1 MRIGFIEP
9 HLARDGAVRRMVEFA
24 NRLTD
29 RGHHVTFYVPRDQS
43 LTCTWLPMRAGVRPL
58 PDGFDDELD
67 VVCFHHEHQWHLLDR
82 FTRARRRVYYVHH
95 GQRRSRDALIA
106 PVDLQLATS
115 NWTADRVEEVTAHR
129 PIVMVGGVNRDT
141 FHPFDL
147 PERHRILCTGDRE
160 RPWKG
165 TDTVKD
171 AGRILAIPVAG
182 FGRKELTQAALGR
195 IYASTEVFAV
205 GSWFEGFGQPG
216 LEALA
221 CGVPLVTTDNGG
233 CREYAVDGETALLVP
248 PRDAPAMAEALRR
261 VLDDRPL
268 ARTLVANG
276 LEVVARDF
284 DWDERTDALAEVLDG
299 IVADPAPVPL
309 GGRPE
314 PHPSPELSIVTLQW
328 NGLGYTQRMV
338 ESVRAHTD
346 VPYELIVVDNGSDW
360 EAASYAESAAD
371 HVVLNSENRGFSAGM
386 NQGLEMA
393 KGDFVAFCNND
404 IVVPPGWASR
414 LLETARSR
422 SRAGIVVPAVTSARN
437 LNTVRAEPGTAVDP
451 LPPFSSAPSAVVY
464 VMPTDLI
471 RSLGGWSERYAVAS
485 GEDLDLA
492 FSVWVN
498 DLDIVFDSR
507 VLVDH
512 VGKVTASGLDDWR
525 GLWLRNRQLFLDI
538 WGGDGEVPQ
547 LDTCDP
553 ERFERN
559 RQTARA
565 AAGWMRRFFAERDK
579 RLPMVP
585 TSRARAVA
593 GQVAQRARPAW
604 DVVWPMLPP
613 KVAQSIRRRTKRL
626 GGLH

>member
-1 MRIGFIEP
+1 MRIGFLEP
-9 HLARDGAVRRMVEFA
+9 HLERGGAVRRTVEFA

-29 RGHHVTFYVPRDQS
+29 RGHRVTLYVPDDQA
-43 LTCTWLPMRAGVRPL
+43 LTCTWLPLRAAVRPL
-58 PDGFDDELD
+58 PEGFADELD
-67 VVCFHHEHQWHLLDR
+67 VVCFHHERQWHLLDR
-82 FTRARRRVYYVHH
+82 FTRARRRVHYVH
-95 GQRRSRDALIA
+95 GGRRRSHEALTA

-115 NWTADRVEEVTAHR
+115 GWTADRVEELTGHR
-129 PIVMVGGVNRDT
+129 PVVVLGGVNRDT
-141 FHPFDL
+141 FHPSDR
-147 PERHRILCTGDRE
+147 PKRHRILCTGDRE

-165 TDTVKD
+165 TDTIEE
-171 AGRILAIPVAG
+171 AGRVLGVPVAG
-182 FGRKELTQAALGR
+182 LGPKALSESALAREYNAA
-195 IYASTEVFAV
+195 EVFAV
-205 GSWFEGFGQPG
+205 GSWFEGFGQAG
-216 LEALA
+216 LEAMA

-233 CREYAVDGETALLVP
+233 SREYAVDGETALVVP
-248 PRDAPAMAEALRR
+248 SKDGPAMADALRR
-261 VLDDRPL
+261 VLDDRDL
-268 ARTLVANG
+268 AARLVANG
-276 LEVVARDF
+276 LEAVQRDF
-284 DWDERTDALAEVLDG
+284 DWERRTDVLEEVLDG
-299 IVADPAPVPL
+299 IVAAPSPAPI
-309 GGRPE
+309 GARPR

-328 NGLGYTQRMV
+328 NGLGYTRRMV
-338 ESVRAHTD
+338 ESVRANTD
-346 VPYELIVVDNGSDW
+346 VPYELIVVDNGSAW

-371 HVVLNSENRGFSAGM
+371 HAVLNSANRGFSAGM

-393 KGDFVAFCNND
+393 KGDYVAFCNND

-422 SRAGIVVPAVTSARN
+422 PRAGIVVPAVTAARN
-437 LNTVRAEPGTAVDP
+437 LNTVRSEPDSAVVA

-464 VMPTDLI
+464 LMPTDLI

-525 GLWLRNRQLFLDI
+525 GLWLRNRQLFLDH

-559 RQTARA
+559 RRTARA
-565 AAGWMRRFFAERDK
+565 AAGWMRRFFDERDK

-593 GQVAQRARPAW
+593 GELAQRARPAW